1 MIRIDRVLR
10 LKPNKLRAWGLHFA
24 VGCFACTQALACPG
38 PSFEQT
44 IIFNHVPTAVDAPV
58 IAEVTIIDMTPDL
71 RVRYTFTG
79 SMAVINARVENV
91 IKGQI
96 GEGRL
101 KIVTPLTDCSNGF
114 GVGSHGFV
122 AGELRSDA
130 NGNFE
135 LVAISEN
142 IRKANARPH

>member
-1 MIRIDRVLR
+1 M
-10 LKPNKLRAWGLHFA
+10 LRAWGLCFV
-24 VGCFACTQALACPG
+24 VGCFACTQALACLG
-38 PSFEQT
+38 PSSERT
-44 IIFNHVPTAVDAPV
+44 IIFNHVPADLDAPV

-71 RVRYTFTG
+71 RDLYTFTG
-79 SMAVINARVENV
+79 SMAAINARVENV
-91 IKGQI
+91 IRGQI

-101 KIVTPLTDCSNGF
+101 RIVTPLSDCSNGF

-130 NGNFE
+130 NGNSE